1 MADFK
6 YVKPEKL
13 WLKEHPILNEKWVQ
27 DRIAEDPSVYSLYCA
42 MRAVPYHPGCRPTG

>member
-13 WLKEHPILNEKWVQ
+13 WLKEHPVLNEKWVQ

-42 MRAVPYHPGCRPTG
+42 IACCAVPPGL

>member
-27 DRIAEDPSVYSLYCA
+27 DRIAKDLSVYSLYCA
-42 MRAVPYHPGCRPTG
+42 IACCTVPPGL

>member
-27 DRIAEDPSVYSLYCA
+27 DRIAEDPSVYSLYFAIACC
-42 MRAVPYHPGCRPTG
+42 AVPPGL

>member
-42 MRAVPYHPGCRPTG
+42 IVCCAVPPGL

>member
-6 YVKPEKL
+6 YVIPEKL

-27 DRIAEDPSVYSLYCA
+27 DRIAEDLSVYSLYCA
-42 MRAVPYHPGCRPTG
+42 IACCTVPPGL